1 MPNIVLNI
9 VRLLIA
15 YYITLVF
22 SPPKHCDVFR
32 GLHQE
37 GKFVK
42 NAPAIVAILMLKY
55 SFEILNSI
63 LNNQLDFG
71 PWKNGIPGG
80 AQDHRINGTFHA
92 LFSLNKMYPFRRG
105 SRV

>member
-42 NAPAIVAILMLKY
+42 NAPAIFEILMLL
-55 SFEILNSI
+55 I
-63 LNNQLDFG
+63 LDFG

-105 SRV
+105 STV